1 MNGQISRRG
10 LLAGAALGATLRGAP
25 APASTVAVAR
35 CRTYADNLEATLA
48 RMFDQ
53 VGGLAPLVR
62 NKTVAIKL
70 NLTGQPTRWSIDPRL
85 PYRTNP
91 DTVLA
96 TAHLMARAGAR

>member
-1 MNGQISRRG
+1 M
-10 LLAGAALGATLRGAP
+10 
-25 APASTVAVAR
+25 AVAR
-35 CRTYADNLEATLA
+35 CRSYADNLQATLA

-53 VGGLAPLVR
+53 IGGLAPLVR

-70 NLTGQPTRWSIDPRL
+70 NLTGQPARCPIDGPAL

-96 TAHLMARAGAR
+96 IAHLMARAGARRIRIIETLLPRRRRI